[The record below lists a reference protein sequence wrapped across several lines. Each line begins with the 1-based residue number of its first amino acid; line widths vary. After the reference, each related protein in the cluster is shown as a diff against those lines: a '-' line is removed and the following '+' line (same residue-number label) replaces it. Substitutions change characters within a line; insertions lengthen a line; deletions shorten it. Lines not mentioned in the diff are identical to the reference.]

1 MTEYD
6 LIIIGGGAAAFAAAH
21 TANQLEKRTLM
32 INDTDDLPLGG
43 TCVNVG
49 CVPSKVLLH
58 QGEEY
63 YYPKHS
69 AFRAINID
77 GSADLGE
84 AIDETNEMVE
94 EFRSGN
100 YEKVV
105 NDQEYVSLIDGRARF
120 EGRKTVDVNGE
131 TLSADNILIATGAST
146 FQPAIPGLDDVD
158 YLTNESVLELDY
170 QPDTVVIIGGG
181 PLGLEWG
188 QILHHFD
195 TEVVVLERNDRFL
208 PNEDPLISAEIEK
221 HLSNE
226 GMKLHSAAE
235 TQRIREENGQKVVEV
250 EIEGEERVFEADE
263 LLLATGIV
271 ANTDDLNAGK
281 AGVQTGERGFVE
293 INERMKTAQD
303 HIYAAGDVTGELPL
317 ETVAAKQGN
326 VAVRNMFEG
335 GGKEIDYQEV
345 PHAVFTSPQVASVG
359 MTEQEYMEEHGACLC
374 STVRMDQVEKA
385 AAIKDTRGIARM
397 VLDRET
403 EEVVGFHMVG
413 PIAADIITT
422 ATYAVK
428 NRMMIAEIRDTVHVF
443 PTLSEVVKKAAQSF
457 DADLDEMACCVE

>member
-1 MTEYD
+1 MTDYD
-6 LIIIGGGAAAFAAAH
+6 LIIIGGGAAAFAAAN
-21 TANQLEKRTLM
+21 TANQLEKQTLM
-32 INDTDDLPLGG
+32 INDTEDLPLGG

-49 CVPSKVLLH
+49 CMPSKTLLH

-63 YYPKHS
+63 YYPEQS
-69 AFRAINID
+69 AFRAITLD
-77 GSADLGE
+77 GGAELVE
-84 AIDETNEMVE
+84 AIEETNEMVE

-100 YEKVV
+100 YEEVV
-105 NDQEYVSLIDGRARF
+105 GKQEYVSLIDGRARF
-120 EGRKTVDVNGE
+120 TGNKTVDVNGE
-131 TLSADNILIATGAST
+131 TLSADNFLIATGAST
-146 FQPAIPGLDDVD
+146 FQPPIPELDDVE

-170 QPDTVVIIGGG
+170 QPDTVVVIGGG

-188 QILHHFD
+188 QIFHHFD
-195 TEVVVLERNDRFL
+195 TDVVVLERNDRFL
-208 PNEDPLISAEIEK
+208 PNEDPRISAEIEK
-221 HLSNE
+221 HLSDE
-226 GMKLHSAAE
+226 GMALYSAAE
-235 TQRIREENGQKVVEV
+235 TTHVREEGGKKIVEV
-250 EIEGEERVFEADE
+250 EVDGAERVFEADE

-271 ANTDDLNAGK
+271 ANTDDLNTGK

-293 INERMKTAQD
+293 INGRMKTAQD

-326 VAVRNMFEG
+326 VAVRNMFKGAER
-335 GGKEIDYQEV
+335 EINYQEV

-359 MTEQEYMEEHGACLC
+359 VTEQEYMEEHGTCLC

-397 VLDRET
+397 VLDHET

-413 PIAADIITT
+413 PMAADIITT

-428 NRMMIAEIRDTVHVF
+428 NRMTIDEIRDTVHVF

-457 DADLDEMACCVE
+457 DANLDEMACCVE